1 MQRILRFALI
11 LLTLVLSAHLSQ
23 LGAQTAEK
31 RIALVI
37 GNANYQ
43 ATRLETAANDAG
55 LIAQTLQA
63 AGFDVVGAR
72 DLDEDSL
79 RRAFRDFVEKASGS
93 GPDTV
98 AFVYFSGYGL
108 QLEGENYLVPI
119 DASISR
125 DSDVPS
131 GTIRASDYIK
141 PLTALQLRAS
151 IVVLDAAR
159 RSPFSI
165 LGQPLA
171 GGLALVEPGPG
182 MLVAFNAAPGTI
194 APEEKGPYGA
204 YAQALAEMIR
214 QGGLSLSDLFDSV
227 RLRVNEAT
235 RGAQVPWSSSR
246 VETAFVFFERS
257 PDAPPLPAASEQTSA
272 IRSRPI
278 RDLGA
283 QDAYL
288 AALQRDTLRGY
299 EEFLGAYPDD
309 PMARRVHAIIAARR
323 EAITWQRTYTA
334 DRRNAYWSYLRRY
347 PHGPHA
353 ADARRR
359 LAELAAALEPP
370 AAFAMI
376 NYDVPP
382 PPPEEIAYV
391 DRPVLAFDDPD
402 FDFPPPP
409 PPIYF
414 LPPAP
419 PDFVVLPPP
428 VVIAEEFVLP
438 IPVFVPIPI
447 WCHPPRYVV
456 LPPHNVIFANIHN
469 TVVINHTTNI
479 VIIKDQSGQVISS
492 EPRLRPGP
500 GAPVI
505 GAALPPSVAKKADLI
520 HPSLSNTSATT
531 SSGPNAPATVS
542 TQAPSKPPLGQPLPG
557 TNGSPLPPIQAK
569 TLVQEK
575 PLVPGKSLVQE
586 KSFVQGKPFA
596 QEKPLGM
603 RKEAPPIVAPKVDVR
618 LPTGPKPA
626 PSSTTVQTP
635 PPPPPGT
642 VRKPPSPLTTTHALP
657 QGDIGHKLPPSE
669 AIIHAPPSAP
679 ATTARK
685 PPASLTTV
693 ASPPQP
699 GPTYKPAPSPSVIRH
714 PPPPPSPPTAAESV
728 PPPAMVHR
736 SPAPAIVHSTP
747 PQPIY
752 HPASPPPA
760 TYHPPSPPAA
770 AYHAQPP
777 AAVRAQALPPAV
789 NRSPPPQAARRSCQN
804 CR

>member
-1 MQRILRFALI
+1 MQKILRFTLI
-11 LLTLVLSAHLSQ
+11 LLTFVLSATLSRV
-23 LGAQTAEK
+23 GAQTAEK

-43 ATRLETAANDAG
+43 ATRVETAANDAG

-108 QLEGENYLVPI
+108 QLEGENYLVPV

-131 GTIRASDYIK
+131 RTIRASDYIK
-141 PLTALQLRAS
+141 PLTALQLKAS

-159 RSPFSI
+159 RSPISI
-165 LGQPLA
+165 IGQPLA

-194 APEEKGPYGA
+194 APEEMGPYGA

-235 RGAQVPWSSSR
+235 RGAQVPWNSSR
-246 VETAFVFFERS
+246 IETAFVFFERS
-257 PDAPPLPAASEQTSA
+257 PDAPPLPAAAEQTSA

-288 AALQRDTLRGY
+288 AALQRDTLGGY
-299 EEFLGAYPDD
+299 AEFLAAYPDD

-323 EAITWQRTYTA
+323 EAITWRRTYTA
-334 DRRNAYWSYLRRY
+334 DTPSAYWSYLRRY

-376 NYDVPP
+376 NYDVSP
-382 PPPEEIAYV
+382 PPPEEIVYV
-391 DRPVLAFDDPD
+391 DRPVLVFDDPD
-402 FDFPPPP
+402 FDFPPPPP

-428 VVIAEEFVLP
+428 VVIVEEFVLP

-447 WCHPPRYVV
+447 WCHPPRYLV
-456 LPPHNVIFANIHN
+456 PPPNNVIFANIHN
-469 TVVINHTTNI
+469 TVVINHTTTI
-479 VIIKDQSGQVISS
+479 VTIKDQSGQVISS
-492 EPRLRPGP
+492 EPRLRPG
-500 GAPVI
+500 APAI

-520 HPSLSNTSATT
+520 HPSRSNTSTTT

-542 TQAPSKPPLGQPLPG
+542 RQAPGKPPLGQPLPG
-557 TNGSPLPPIQAK
+557 TNGSPLPPVQAK

-586 KSFVQGKPFA
+586 KSFVQGKP
-596 QEKPLGM
+596 LGM
-603 RKEAPPIVAPKVDVR
+603 RKEAPPIVAPKVDVQP
-618 LPTGPKPA
+618 PTGLKPA
-626 PSSTTVQTP
+626 PSSTTVETP
-635 PPPPPGT
+635 PPPPPGA
-642 VRKPPSPLTTTHALP
+642 VRKSPLTTTPALP
-657 QGDIGHKLPPSE
+657 QGDMGHKLPPSE
-669 AIIHAPPSAP
+669 AIIHASPSAP

-685 PPASLTTV
+685 PSASLTTV
-693 ASPPQP
+693 DSPRQP
-699 GPTYKPAPSPSVIRH
+699 GPTYKPAPSVIRH
-714 PPPPPSPPTAAESV
+714 LPPPPSAPTAAQSV

-736 SPAPAIVHSTP
+736 SLAPAIVHSP
-747 PQPIY
+747 PAQPIY
-752 HPASPPPA
+752 RPASPPPA

-789 NRSPPPQAARRSCQN
+789 NSSPPPQAARRSCQN